1 MRLPPITVPERVR
14 RLPTAARRAA
24 RQLPGMFEWA
34 ALRVLRAIT
43 MRRAV
48 RALVI
53 GVVGG
58 GMLFLFVLPARTW
71 LAQGRAM
78 SQAQHRISVLSQE
91 NQELTTKAAQLQTP
105 AYIEQIAR
113 SEYGLI
119 KPGEQSYGI
128 VLAPVTTTTVPP
140 APSKPGRK

>member
-1 MRLPPITVPERVR
+1 MSVPDGVR
-14 RLPTAARRAA
+14 RVPALARRVAT
-24 RQLPGMFEWA
+24 RQLPALSKRA
-34 ALRVLRAIT
+34 ALRVLPAVT

-48 RALVI
+48 RALVV

-71 LAQGRAM
+71 LAQGRAA
-78 SQAQHRISVLSQE
+78 SQAHHRISVLSHE

-105 AYIEQIAR
+105 AYIEQYAR
-113 SEYGLI
+113 SEYGLT
-119 KPGEQSYGI
+119 KPGEQAYGI
-128 VLAPVTTTTVPP
+128 VLPAVTTTVPP